1 MVTPAPPTGWDF
13 STGDSIRD
21 EVWSRFGSPVH
32 FSSHFSRSTF
42 RLVVDVPRSSFR
54 LTSSSVALALRAA
67 IGGSP
72 SDLHVD
78 PLIDRSFTFL
88 VCSKKV
94 GLWIY
99 SLRSFSC
106 KDFSVRYFLWKNGGP
121 DWRREWDLWQAE
133 QYNEWTIVK
142 RRYSSGNRS
151 QHLIKASSV
160 FDRLKFDI
168 PSSPKRIAQKSDS
181 IVSKEIFLANSD
193 PKGTH
198 LNRDKRGIL
207 PFQIRT
213 DLGWFVFGVWAL
225 ITSSGIAARRLDV
238 CIVKVWAILKSFALL
253 LGLLSLHGPIK
264 WCLLG
269 AWEKNCLSQKR
280 SNLCALKLHLIRS
293 GLKKI
298 RNPLRLLLKLLA
310 L

>member
-13 STGDSIRD
+13 SPGDSIRD

-142 RRYSSGNRS
+142 RRSSLGNRCH
-151 QHLIKASSV
+151 HLIKASSA

-168 PSSPKRIAQKSDS
+168 PSSLKKIAEKSDS
-181 IVSKEIFLANSD
+181 IVSKEVVLANSD

-198 LNRDKRGIL
+198 LDRDKRN
-207 PFQIRT
+207 
-213 DLGWFVFGVWAL
+213 
-225 ITSSGIAARRLDV
+225 SS
-238 CIVKVWAILKSFALL
+238 F
-253 LGLLSLHGPIK
+253 
-264 WCLLG
+264 
-269 AWEKNCLSQKR
+269 
-280 SNLCALKLHLIRS
+280 SNFNRS
-293 GLKKI
+293 GLVCF
-298 RNPLRLLLKLLA
+298 RCLGSNPLIRDCCLEVRCLHCKSLGHIKKFCPSVGLVKSPWPNKVVSARGLGKKLSVPKKEQPLRIKTPPNQVWVKKNKKPPSSSP
-310 L
+310 

>member
-193 PKGTH
+193 PKGMEIEIS
-198 LNRDKRGIL
+198 LPPSPRKRGKKRT
-207 PFQIRT
+207 PFV
-213 DLGWFVFGVWAL
+213 D
-225 ITSSGIAARRLDV
+225 
-238 CIVKVWAILKSFALL
+238 
-253 LGLLSLHGPIK
+253 
-264 WCLLG
+264 
-269 AWEKNCLSQKR
+269 SQVR
-280 SNLCALKLHLIRS
+280 RS
-293 GLKKI
+293 G
-298 RNPLRLLLKLLA
+298 RLLA
-310 L
+310 LRDGFKNILQEDPNMGVGKPRGKAVKKLKQLAEKIGSEMCGTSLEEVSSLVDLGEAQVIKLKTIGPSNDEA